1 MNTIPYGYVYRI
13 VNTVN
18 GKTYVGQHKL
28 KNEPWRAY
36 MGSGNL
42 VRYAISKYGVE
53 RFVKQLLC
61 YCDTKQSLDAQEKV
75 LIDDE
80 ISAGRAQYNLNFN
93 PSATT
98 SVITATD
105 TELLDMYFEQKMS
118 LPQIAQVYKTSTT
131 NVRNRLKKYKET
143 DPRFTTIS
151 QGVKRGEYDYTSFIQ
166 AGVNGSKKT
175 IPCSQCGRH
184 IVIRNLERHEKS
196 CGDYVLTKTGKS
208 YKRVKN
214 KRKNIGSKTC
224 LHPDCNTAISPS
236 STYCPSHK
244 NILVNTKESVRNG
257 GIMSSHVRWH
267 IKRNIVNPNCPVCPA
282 IAP

>member
-1 MNTIPYGYVYRI
+1 MVSSVWNILHRKDYTMNTTAPYGYVYRI

-18 GKTYVGQHKL
+18 GKTYIGQHKL

-105 TELLDMYFEQKMS
+105 TELLNMYFEQKMS
-118 LPQIAQVYKTSTT
+118 LPQIAQVYKTSA
-131 NVRNRLKKYKET
+131 VSVYNRLKKYKET
-143 DPRFTTIS
+143 DPRFATIS
-151 QGVKRGEYDYTSFIQ
+151 QGVKRGKYDYTNFHKASVT
-166 AGVNGSKKT
+166 ANKRKT
-175 IPCSQCGRH
+175 PCSKCGRH
-184 IVIRNLERHEKS
+184 ISMQNIARHENS
-196 CGDYVLTKTGKS
+196 CGDYVLSATGKS
-208 YKRVKN
+208 YTK
-214 KRKNIGSKTC
+214 
-224 LHPDCNTAISPS
+224 ISDR
-236 STYCPSHK
+236 TVF
-244 NILVNTKESVRNG
+244 VNTKESVRNG

-267 IKRNIVNPNCPVCPA
+267 VKRNVINPNCPVCSAVTP
-282 IAP
+282 